1 MGSVAGYN
9 HPRCRK
15 TVRCDLA
22 TCRKTVRCD
31 LATKQQQQIVINI
44 GVELEARDFL
54 ADILSEAFSV
64 CVVVVGK
71 TLSQIVCS
79 L

>member
-1 MGSVAGYN
+1 MGSLAGYN
-9 HPRCRK
+9 RPR
-15 TVRCDLA
+15 
-22 TCRKTVRCD
+22 CRKTVRCD

-54 ADILSEAFSV
+54 ADVLSEAFSA